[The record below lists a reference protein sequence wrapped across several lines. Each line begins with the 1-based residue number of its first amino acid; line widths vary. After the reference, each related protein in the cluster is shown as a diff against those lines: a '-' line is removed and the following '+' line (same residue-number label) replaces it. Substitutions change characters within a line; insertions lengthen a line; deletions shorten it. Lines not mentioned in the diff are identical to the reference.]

1 MTCKR
6 PGSLAA
12 MPYGQI
18 KTAQDLEAVINKIE
32 EVDPD
37 ESDPELT
44 AQRNPERAQHHIERY
59 RSIKRKMSALHA
71 FRLDK
76 RLRALECYAEAA
88 VARAHGQPE
97 RAVLLLNEAFE
108 IWSSIGYAWR
118 GVVSS
123 LALYELTKET
133 HFREYASI
141 NIQRFSASWI
151 TRRFELVFPAQRP
164 WETPLSAAGS
174 PGS

>member
-44 AQRNPERAQHHIERY
+44 AQRN
-59 RSIKRKMSALHA
+59 ALR
-71 FRLDK
+71 F
-76 RLRALECYAEAA
+76 
-88 VARAHGQPE
+88 ARG
-97 RAVLLLNEAFE
+97 
-108 IWSSIGYAWR
+108 WDSS
-118 GVVSS
+118 
-123 LALYELTKET
+123 
-133 HFREYASI
+133 
-141 NIQRFSASWI
+141 
-151 TRRFELVFPAQRP
+151 
-164 WETPLSAAGS
+164 ETPEDYISMYVS
-174 PGS
+174 DE